1 VTVKIIAIFASGT
14 GSNARK
20 IMEYFALREDIRV
33 GLVVSNRSDAP
44 VLQIAASFQIPTLI
58 IERQNFTQTEDLL
71 AQLEAFGV
79 EFIVLAGFLWKIPPY
94 LVRRFEGRMLNI
106 HPALL
111 PKYGGKGMYGMHV
124 HEAVRQAGDQETG
137 ITIHLVNERY
147 DEGKIL
153 FQASCPVFPED
164 SPADIAKRV
173 QTLEHAYFPQVVDA
187 FIQNRPI
194 KLPGGEIADFPVYIP
209 AKVIL

>member
-1 VTVKIIAIFASGT
+1 MKNIAIFASGT

-20 IMEYFALREDIRV
+20 IMEYFALRQDIRV

-44 VLQIAASFQIPTLI
+44 VLQLAAAFHIPTRI

-71 AQLEAFGV
+71 AQLDAFQV
-79 EFIVLAGFLWKIPPY
+79 EYIVLAGFLWKIPPY

-124 HEAVRQAGDQETG
+124 HEAVRQSGDRETG

-147 DEGKIL
+147 DEGASQ
-153 FQASCPVFPED
+153 FQACCPNPMAAGWVRCGPR
-164 SPADIAKRV
+164 SVAPPMAPRLIRSK
-173 QTLEHAYFPQVVDA
+173 T
-187 FIQNRPI
+187 I
-194 KLPGGEIADFPVYIP
+194 
-209 AKVIL
+209 

>member
-1 VTVKIIAIFASGT
+1 MKNIAIFASGT

-20 IMEYFALREDIRV
+20 IMEYFALRQDIRV

-44 VLQIAASFQIPTLI
+44 VLQLAAAFHIPTRI

-71 AQLEAFGV
+71 AQLDAFQV
-79 EFIVLAGFLWKIPPY
+79 EYIVLAGFLWKIPPY

-124 HEAVRQAGDQETG
+124 HEAVRQSGDRETG

-147 DEGKIL
+147 DEGAIL
-153 FQASCPVFPED
+153 FQACCPVFPED
-164 SPADIAKRV
+164 SPAEIAKNV
-173 QTLEHAYFPQVVDA
+173 QALEHVYFPLVVDA
-187 FIQNRPI
+187 FIQKRPMQ
-194 KLPGGEIADFPVYIP
+194 LPGGEIADFPVYIP
-209 AKVIL
+209 AQVIL